1 MWIAFA
7 LLAACGSAATSL
19 TLKRAVGH
27 GEGGAVVSTVAVRGL
42 AGLLLGVGF
51 TMASTWPTLTPR
63 FWQTLAIVVP
73 FEVGGML
80 SLTFAL
86 RAGDLSAVQ
95 PIMGL
100 LPLLVMA
107 GGMVFLHEVP
117 TWLAAVGITLVVAGL
132 YCVGLRRNASWLE
145 PMRAFARSRANWF
158 AVLSVLFWTVTSLM
172 HKVGIAQVGA
182 MPWAASLTFGS
193 AAALACT
200 LPVIAWRTGSI
211 GVPSGVV
218 PWLRLVAIAALC
230 FAMQQAGFFS
240 AMRRA
245 QAGYVNAVTSMS
257 ILLATAMGVMLLRE
271 EGGAHR
277 IAGALLVSVGVGLI
291 ALFG

>member
-19 TLKRAVGH
+19 MLKRAV
-27 GEGGAVVSTVAVRGL
+27 GEGGAVVSTVAIRGL
-42 AGLLLGVGF
+42 AGLLLGIGF
-51 TMASTWPTLTPR
+51 TLLGTWPALTPKY
-63 FWQTLAIVVP
+63 WQTLAIVVP

-80 SLTFAL
+80 CLTLAL
-86 RAGDLSAVQ
+86 RSGDLSAVQ

-117 TWLAAVGITLVVAGL
+117 TWLAAVGIVLVVAGL
-132 YCVGLRRNASWLE
+132 YCVGLKKGASWLE
-145 PMRAFARSRANWF
+145 PARAFARSRANWF

-172 HKVGIAQVGA
+172 HKIGIAQVGA
-182 MPWAASLTFGS
+182 IPWAASLTFS
-193 AAALACT
+193 SSVALACT
-200 LPVIAWRTGSI
+200 LPLIAWRTGSI
-211 GVPSGVV
+211 GVPARVE
-218 PWLRLVAIAALC
+218 PWMRLVGVASLC
-230 FAMQQAGFFS
+230 FTTQQAGFFS

-245 QAGYVNAVTSMS
+245 QAGYVNAVTAMS
-257 ILLATAMGVMLLRE
+257 ILLATAMGVLLLDE

-277 IAGALLVSVGVGLI
+277 IAGALLVSGGVGLI

>member
-19 TLKRAVGH
+19 TLKRAVGQ
-27 GEGGAVVSTVAVRGL
+27 GGAVVSTVVVRGL
-42 AGLLLGVGF
+42 AGLLLGIGF
-51 TMASTWPTLTPR
+51 TIASTWPALTPKY
-63 FWQTLAIVVP
+63 WETLAIVVP

-80 SLTFAL
+80 SLTLAL
-86 RAGDLSAVQ
+86 RSGDLSAVQ

-117 TWLAAVGITLVVAGL
+117 TWLAAVGIMLVVAGL
-132 YCVGLRRNASWLE
+132 YCVGLRKNASWLE
-145 PMRAFARSRANWF
+145 PARAFPRSRANWF
-158 AVLSVLFWTVTSLM
+158 AVLAGLFWTVTSLM

-193 AAALACT
+193 AVVLACT
-200 LPVIAWRTGSI
+200 LPLLAWRTGSI
-211 GVPSGVV
+211 GVPLRVQ
-218 PWLRLVAIAALC
+218 PWMRLVLIAALC
-230 FAMQQAGFFS
+230 FAMQQTGFFS

-277 IAGALLVSVGVGLI
+277 IAGALLVSGGVGLI